1 MNLCYAMT
9 FPELPVK
16 GNYDSDKFKIYM
28 ADTGLL
34 IAQLDDEAQR
44 DLRANENLGV
54 YKGGLY
60 ENIVGEALA
69 KQGYDLVYFKKDDS
83 TLEQDFFVRAAG
95 KLVPVEVKAKSGCA
109 QSMRTLIRSDHYGDI
124 PWGVKFHGGNVG
136 FANNVLALPYYT
148 AFLLRRFLA
157 ENAPA

>member
-1 MNLCYAMT
+1 MDLRSFDFEEFLGARGYRGD
-9 FPELPVK
+9 FVDRIYSHK

-60 ENIVGEALA
+60 ENIV
-69 KQGYDLVYFKKDDS
+69 
-83 TLEQDFFVRAAG
+83 
-95 KLVPVEVKAKSGCA
+95 
-109 QSMRTLIRSDHYGDI
+109 
-124 PWGVKFHGGNVG
+124 KFHGGNVG